1 MTISQYRREFK
12 RLEKIYPN
20 GSWGAWDN
28 AADTMKEAYGL
39 HYEDLNE
46 EQELHFWQLAT
57 DIDTIRE
64 SEIGCG

>member
-1 MTISQYRREFK
+1 MTISEYRIEFK
-12 RLEKIYPN
+12 RLEMTYPN

-28 AADTMKEAYGL
+28 AADTMKEVYGL
-39 HYEDLNE
+39 HWEDLNE
-46 EQELHFWQLAT
+46 EQELHFWSLAT